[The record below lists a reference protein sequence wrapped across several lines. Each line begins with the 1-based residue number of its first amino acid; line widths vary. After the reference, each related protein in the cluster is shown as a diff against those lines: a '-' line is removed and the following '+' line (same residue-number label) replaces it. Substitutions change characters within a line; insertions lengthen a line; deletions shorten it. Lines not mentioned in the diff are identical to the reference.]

1 MRTTKQEQLDLF
13 RIALLKTDLEV
24 LLTKA
29 RAYSLDRYNQT
40 LEYSHDGY
48 LGGGIYID
56 EDTYLQRGIEEA
68 LQEIHHHHIE
78 YLHKEYGV
86 EDEDNHCYCD
96 EVYDVILK
104 SAEAIFEITEKQLTI

>member
-1 MRTTKQEQLDLF
+1 MRTTKQEQLDIF
-13 RIALLKTDLEV
+13 RKSLLDTELEV
-24 LLTKA
+24 LLKKA
-29 RAYSLDRYNQT
+29 KAYSLDTYNQT

-56 EDTYLQRGIEEA
+56 EDSCLQEGIEDA
-68 LQEIHHHHIE
+68 LQEIHHHQIQ

-96 EVYDVILK
+96 EVYDVILE